1 MTTIFVDRDFCTR
14 CGICSVVCPIAI
26 IRPPDENT
34 VPAIP
39 ENKAGMCLNCGHC
52 EVSCPTGALLLNYL
66 ADEKLSLPSG
76 FGSVD
81 PRDLSLYMR
90 KRRSV
95 RHFTSQA
102 VGKETISDVLEI
114 ARYAPSG
121 GNGQPVEWLV
131 IYNPGDVRTI
141 AGLTIDWMKT
151 LLNSDH
157 PMSGY
162 VQGLINGWVKGFDGI
177 CRGAPHLLISHI
189 PKDNPIAPVDGII
202 AMTNVDIAAPAFGI
216 GTCWA
221 GFVAAASREYPPL
234 ARFLDLPEGRI
245 VSYALMFGYPQYK
258 IHGIPRRKPLQV
270 TWRE

>member
-1 MTTIFVDRDFCTR
+1 MTTILVDQDFCTR
-14 CGICSVVCPIAI
+14 CGICSVVCPMAI
-26 IRPPDENT
+26 IRPPDANALPA
-34 VPAIP
+34 VPDT
-39 ENKAGMCLNCGHC
+39 KAEMCLNCGHC

-66 ADEKLSLPSG
+66 PDEKLSLQSG

-81 PRDLSLYMR
+81 PGDLSLYMK

-95 RHFTSQA
+95 RHFTA
-102 VGKETISDVLEI
+102 GPVEKEKISELLEI

-121 GNGQPVEWLV
+121 GNGQPVQWLV
-131 IYNPGDVRTI
+131 VYDSGRVRTI

-162 VQGLINGWVKGFDGI
+162 VQGLISGWANGYDGI

-189 PKDNPIAPVDGII
+189 PEDNPVAAVDGII
-202 AMTNVDIAAPAFGI
+202 ALTNVDIAAPVFGI

-221 GFVAAASREYPPL
+221 GFVATAAREYQPL
-234 ARFLDLPEGRI
+234 EEFLDLPDGRI
-245 VSYALMFGYPQYK
+245 VSYAMMLGYPQYK
-258 IHGIPRRKPLQV
+258 IYGIPRRKPLQV
-270 TWRE
+270 TWR